1 MSVLEGHAYLL
12 FPARIQSTSR
22 WPHSK
27 NGQLPLLML
36 PLVFSRREVQS
47 PGRKEFVGI
56 LEQARTNSSSVFRES
71 F

>member
-1 MSVLEGHAYLL
+1 MSVLEGNAYLL

-22 WPHSK
+22 WLHPK

-47 PGRKEFVGI
+47 SGWKEFVGI